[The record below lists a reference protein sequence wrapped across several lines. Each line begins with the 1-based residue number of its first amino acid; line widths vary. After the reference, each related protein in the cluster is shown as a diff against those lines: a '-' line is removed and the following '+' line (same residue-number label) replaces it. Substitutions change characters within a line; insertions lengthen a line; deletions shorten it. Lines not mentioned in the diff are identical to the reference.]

1 MALSHEKYPRFFRGE
16 KACVP
21 RFAQLMDTHSEMSQ
35 EKKNGEGSTPRNGPE
50 IQRGRKITLIGAGVN
65 LLLIAIKFFA
75 GLFGHSQALIADAV
89 HSVSDLFTD
98 AVVLLGLKMGR
109 KGPDQNH
116 HFGHARY
123 ETLASTF
130 VGAAL
135 VVVAAYLGIAAA
147 FDIFHHT
154 QSHPTLLTVAAAALA
169 IILKEGLYRYTNHV
183 GRAIKSVAIQANA
196 WHHRSDALSSVA
208 VLLGVGG
215 AQINP
220 DWHILDAYAALVV
233 SLFVLKVGLDVLISS
248 AREFTDTAPTPDI
261 IDRVRSCA
269 GTVSGVIE
277 THDIRVRMS
286 GGLYQMEIHAVVDGG
301 LTVVE
306 GHRIAKKVEACLRE
320 EFRELSQV
328 IIHVDPSEE

>member
-1 MALSHEKYPRFFRGE
+1 ME
-16 KACVP
+16 
-21 RFAQLMDTHSEMSQ
+21 THSEMSQ
-35 EKKNGEGSTPRNGPE
+35 EKKKDLTGSTHRNRPE
-50 IQRGRKITLIGAGVN
+50 SRQGRKITLIGAGVN
-65 LLLIAIKFFA
+65 LFLIAIKFVA
-75 GLFGHSQALIADAV
+75 GLLGHSQALIADAV

-98 AVVLLGLKMGR
+98 VIVLIGLRMGR

-116 HFGHARY
+116 HFGHGRY

-130 VGAAL
+130 VGGAL
-135 VVVAAYLGIAAA
+135 VVVAVYLGVGATL
-147 FDIFHHT
+147 DIFRHT
-154 QSHPTLLTVAAAALA
+154 ESHPTLLTVGAASLA
-169 IILKEGLYRYTNHV
+169 IILKEVLYRYTIRV
-183 GRAIKSVAIQANA
+183 GRSIKSAAVQANA

-208 VLLGVGG
+208 VLLGVCG
-215 AQINP
+215 AQIHP

-233 SLFVLKVGLDVLISS
+233 SLFIFKVGLEVLISCT
-248 AREFTDTAPTPDI
+248 REFTDTAPTPDI

-286 GGLYQMEIHAVVDGG
+286 GGLYQMEVHAVVDRG

-306 GHRIAKKVEACLRE
+306 GHRIAKKIEACLKE
-320 EFRELSQV
+320 EFNELSQV